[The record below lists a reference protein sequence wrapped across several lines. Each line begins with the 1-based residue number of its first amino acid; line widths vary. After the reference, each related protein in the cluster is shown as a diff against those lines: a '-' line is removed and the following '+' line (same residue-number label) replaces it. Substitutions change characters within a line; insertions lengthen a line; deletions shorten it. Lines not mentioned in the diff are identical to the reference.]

1 MSEKRNLQNDLR
13 GTYARSWTV
22 SVDQNG
28 KRLLRAVLKAALPFF
43 AGGARRNRERLLG
56 LRTGRR
62 HERLLRIV
70 RLFGLFD

>member
-43 AGGARRNRERLLG
+43 AGGSAGSRAAARSSGRASARA
-56 LRTGRR
+56 RTDGVASPQPWR
-62 HERLLRIV
+62 
-70 RLFGLFD
+70 